1 MAEVGVELCRILSVN
16 FRLLYEGF
24 ELCIPGRR
32 ADTTV
37 RLDVRRRVIWLHM
50 VLAPGAS
57 QRATD
62 RSAHDQQKHDRG
74 NQEECSDFHAEDNSW
89 RSVIG
94 VVDFADD
101 RGFIVPMVYYRIF
114 VGGRIV
120 DGVVVLKARD
130 GC

>member
-1 MAEVGVELCRILSVN
+1 
-16 FRLLYEGF
+16 
-24 ELCIPGRR
+24 
-32 ADTTV
+32 
-37 RLDVRRRVIWLHM
+37 M
-50 VLAPGAS
+50 VLAPSTS

-74 NQEECSDFHAEDNSW
+74 NQEECSDFHAEDDSW

-101 RGFIVPMVYYRIF
+101 SGFIVPMVNYRVL

-120 DGVVVLKARD
+120 DGVVVLEARD
-130 GC
+130 WC